1 MTKHLILFIMSMAFV
16 TPVCAQAVAGKSVEA
31 GFETWIK
38 NSIETPQTTAYLS
51 GKSTEL
57 IDAILGS
64 GRYVKI
70 GELDL
75 VALRKEMKTVK
86 WRAYVGKPIVVGP
99 GGSRS
104 TAVYSVKQRLVVVSR
119 EEWFEMDEAIRQLI
133 SLHEGLGALGYRD
146 EKYQIT
152 LSISLLASLLFADE
166 FQYLAESQII
176 TKNLGSLWS
185 TALSSRPVTDLQKT
199 DQTPVYILAGG
210 VSLTGGAGD
219 EHGISIKAMALL
231 GIIVRWK
238 LAEAR
243 HVAFAQVF
251 AALLDADVER
261 TINEVKLG
269 QPLIDNTKIKYD
281 GKLLMITVPKNDK
294 IIYPRTYSIA
304 SDYMGYLCDEIIIEM
319 EKFYS
324 K

>member
-16 TPVCAQAVAGKSVEA
+16 TPAFAEVAAEKSIEA
-31 GFETWIK
+31 GFEAWIK

-64 GRYVKI
+64 GRYIKI

-99 GGSRS
+99 GGARS

-176 TKNLGSLWS
+176 TKNLGSLLS

-219 EHGISIKAMALL
+219 EHGISIKSMALL
-231 GIIVRWK
+231 GLIVRWK
-238 LAEAR
+238 FADAK
-243 HVAFAQVF
+243 HVTFAQVF

-261 TINEVKLG
+261 TVNEVKLG

-281 GKLLMITVPKNDK
+281 GKSLMITVPKNDK
-294 IIYPRTYSIA
+294 IIDPRNYSIA
-304 SDYMGYLCDEIIIEM
+304 SDYTGYLCDEIIIEM